1 MVRNRLQNGAETAIV
16 PTKLPAD
23 TGEDLGQAGRKY
35 QMTQNIRTETDADG
49 IVTLTW
55 DMPDRSM
62 NVLSAASIADFA
74 AAADQAIADPAV
86 KGVVVT
92 SAKPAFI
99 AGADLSMLESQTAG
113 TGGTLDK
120 TAIAKRLFDGLM
132 SLNLLLR
139 KLEKG
144 GKPFV
149 AAINGTALGGGL
161 ELCLAC
167 HHRVVAD
174 DPSIQLGLPES
185 KVGVMPGAGGTQRL
199 ARLMGAMGAL
209 PLMLEGK
216 TLAPKEAL
224 GSNIVH
230 KVVPASALIETAK
243 AYIKSGGKAVQPWDE
258 KGFKVPGGSP
268 FSAGGSQIFT
278 GGNAMLHARTFD
290 NYPAQK
296 AIMSAVFEGIQ
307 VPIDA
312 GLRIEARYMA
322 QVMMDPVARN
332 MIRSLF
338 INMQRANKLASR
350 PKGHPPARLTK
361 IGILGAGMMGAGI
374 AHVSAAAGIDVVLI
388 DRSLE
393 DAEKGKSYS
402 AKLLDRQVE
411 RGRITADERTTLLA
425 RIVPATDY
433 DHLKDADLVIEA
445 VFEDRGIKADVTR
458 RAEAVLPPHAVF
470 GSNTSTLPITGL
482 AEASKDATKFIGVH
496 FFSPVDRMQL
506 VEIIRGK
513 ATSDATLAIA
523 MDFVQRI
530 KKTPIVVNDSRGFY
544 TSRVFGTYTREG
556 MLALAEGVGPALIEN
571 VGKMTGM
578 PMPPLALAD
587 EVALDLIYKIGKQTR
602 ADLGDAYRASPLD
615 DLIEKLVVELGRLG
629 KKSGKGFYDHPADG
643 KKRLWPGLAELVPPA
658 PEQPDPAEL
667 RTRFL
672 YIQALETARCYEEKV
687 VTAPEDADIGAILG
701 WGFAPW
707 TGGPL
712 SLIDTVGAAEFV
724 RECDRLAQRYGDR
737 FTPNPLLRHLAET
750 GGKFYEAKAAGQAA

>member
-1 MVRNRLQNGAETAIV
+1 
-16 PTKLPAD
+16 
-23 TGEDLGQAGRKY
+23 
-35 QMTQNIRTETDADG
+35 MTQNIRTETDADG
-49 IVTLTW
+49 IVTLVW

-62 NVLSAASIADFA
+62 NVLSVASIADFA
-74 AAADQAIADPAV
+74 AAVDKAIADPAV

-92 SAKPAFI
+92 SGKPAFI
-99 AGADLSMLESQTAG
+99 VGADLSMLEAETAG
-113 TGGTLDK
+113 GGQKETEK
-120 TAIAKRLFDGLM
+120 VAVAKRLFDGLM

-139 KLEKG
+139 KVEKA

-161 ELCLAC
+161 EVCLAC
-167 HHRVVAD
+167 HHRIVAD
-174 DPSIQLGLPES
+174 DPSIQLGLPEA
-185 KVGVMPGAGGTQRL
+185 KVGVMPGSGGTQRL
-199 ARLMGAMGAL
+199 ARLMGAMAAL

-224 GSNIVH
+224 GAGIVH
-230 KVVPASALIETAK
+230 KVVPAAALIETAK
-243 AYIKSGGKAVQPWDE
+243 SYIKGGGKAVQPWDE
-258 KGFKVPGGSP
+258 KAFKIPGGGP
-268 FSAGGSQIFT
+268 FTPGGLQVFT

-296 AIMSAVFEGIQ
+296 AIMAAVFEGLQ

-312 GLRIEARYMA
+312 ALRIEARYMV
-322 QVMMDPVARN
+322 QVMLDPVARN

-350 PKGHPPARLTK
+350 PKGFPPAKLAK

-374 AHVSAAAGIDVVLI
+374 AHVSAAAGLDVVLI
-388 DRSLE
+388 DRTIE
-393 DAEKGKSYS
+393 EAEKGKSYS

-411 RGRITADERTTLLA
+411 RGRITADERAKLLA

-433 DHLKDADLVIEA
+433 DVLKDADLVIEA
-445 VFEDRGIKADVTR
+445 VFEDRAIKAGVTQ

-482 AEASKDATKFIGVH
+482 AEASKDPTKFIGVH

-523 MDFVQRI
+523 MDYVQRI

-556 MLALAEGVGPALIEN
+556 MLALAEGVAPALIEN

-602 ADLGDAYRASPLD
+602 ADLGSAYRETPLD
-615 DLIEKLVVELGRLG
+615 GLIEAMVVERGRLG
-629 KKSGKGFYDHPADG
+629 KKVGKGFYEYPADG
-643 KKRLWPGLAELVPPA
+643 KKRLWPGLAELAPPA
-658 PEQPDPAEL
+658 AEQPDPKEL

-724 RECDRLAQRYGDR
+724 RECDRLAQKYGDR
-737 FTPNPLLRHLAET
+737 FAPNALLREMAAS
-750 GGKFYEAKAAGQAA
+750 GGSFYPVKAADQAA